1 MEGFKKTTFAKVGS
15 WLLAL
20 AIVVTSIT
28 LPQSAVNAEEVTGTW
43 DDTGLVAN
51 GDFETKDWSKWT
63 ITTVSENSSRY
74 SVTNDEWAENNTSY
88 FFKTKEGNEG
98 EVSLTQKVELS
109 AGIYKVALEVEG
121 QSMNSGLSV
130 SVTSE
135 DGSKTYAT
143 KKMPDTTGWDQWTA
157 VETGSFEIGEA
168 QTVVLGFSGT
178 TPAGYWGSID
188 NVKILSYTEPDT
200 PALDKSEL
208 QALVDSVPENYETM
222 GFKDTAA
229 LKAALDTAN
238 TVLTS
243 DEATE
248 SEIEDAYTALETAIA
263 GLIFADDDIFVKK
276 LSSVSDNDI
285 RGMDISSYISIM
297 DSFGALN
304 AKKGTNYG
312 FKDYAGNTLSKQG
325 FFDFLADEGVNYVR
339 IRVWNNPYTAKNE
352 GYGGGNNDLQKAIEM
367 GQYATKAGMKVLID
381 FHFSDF
387 WADPGKQQAPKAWAD
402 LTADDKAVKVSEYT
416 KAALTEL
423 LSNNVDVAMVQIGNE
438 TNGAFCGENS
448 WDNMNKIF
456 DAGCDAV
463 HEVAAE
469 NDKEIL
475 AAIHFTNP
483 ETSGRQAGYADELA
497 KYNNG
502 EGVSYDVFA
511 TSYYPYWHG
520 SLSNLKSVLSGIA
533 NNYGKYV
540 MVAETSYANTL
551 EDTDGHENTV
561 RVGTND
567 TGDDLNWLFT
577 NQGQANEFRDVLET
591 VTSIDTT
598 LENGDEAGLGVFY
611 WEGAWIAVQ
620 NVYDEKGEVNETLL
634 AENKAMWE
642 QYGSGWASSYASE
655 YDPEDAGKW
664 YGGSAVDNQAFFG
677 ADGKALSSLKVFNP
691 DYLKYGAE
699 TAVKVDGY
707 TIPRVTVQVGSDVET
722 TLTKTDVEVI
732 NNDGT
737 TATKS
742 VTWNASDVQKLK
754 EAIVDNAGIGTHAV
768 NGTLT
773 EDTAYAVQCIVTVIP
788 KNLLKDPSFD
798 SFIGNST
805 ADWTVS
811 GNGYDNK
818 HDDPHTGKKCLHF
831 YYESAFSFDAKQEV
845 VVTEPGIYAAYV
857 YAQGD
862 TNSSVTLSVSANDV
876 AYTSEETLL
885 QGWAVW
891 QQPKVSDIIVTKS
904 MIEEGNNTL
913 VLNIHVEGAGGSWG
927 SVDDAYLYIDTVFP
941 TEITIEPEKVSIE
954 EKKTTKLTANYKP
967 NAATSESI
975 VWTSSDET
983 VATVDKNG
991 TVTGVKAGK
1000 AVVTATNKYDESVF
1014 GNCVVTVTKKVVTPD
1029 PKPEKPATDPV
1040 KPAPQPEEPKPAAE
1054 GTKLTEAA
1062 GSFKVTSDAQGAPE
1076 VEFAATASKKVK
1088 KVTIPET
1095 VTVDGV
1101 TYKVTSISDKA
1112 FYKNKKLTTVTIGS
1126 NVTEIGS
1133 SAFSGCT
1140 SLTKVTI
1147 PKNVETIGSKAFYGC
1162 KKLKTITIKSTS
1174 IKKVGSKAFKG
1185 IKSNATI
1192 KVPSKK
1198 LKTYKKLFKGKGQAS
1213 TVKIKK

>member
-51 GDFETKDWSKWT
+51 GDFETKDLSNWT
-63 ITTVSENSSRY
+63 ITTVSENSLRY
-74 SVTNDEWAENNTSY
+74 SVTNDERATNNTSY
-88 FFKTKEGNEG
+88 FFKTKQGDEG
-98 EVSLTQKVELS
+98 EVSLTQKVKLS
-109 AGIYKVALEVEG
+109 AGTYKVALEVEG
-121 QSMNSGLSV
+121 ESMNSGLSV
-130 SVTSE
+130 SVVSE
-135 DGSKTYAT
+135 DGSKNYVT
-143 KKMPDTTGWDQWTA
+143 KGMPDTKGWDTWAT
-157 VETGSFEIGEA
+157 VETDSFEIDEA

-178 TPAGYWGSID
+178 TPADYWGSID

-222 GFKDTAA
+222 GFKDTTA

-238 TVLTS
+238 TVLS
-243 DEATE
+243 NDEATE
-248 SEIEDAYTALETAIA
+248 SDIEDAYTALETAIA

-297 DSFGALN
+297 DSFDALN

-402 LTADDKAVKVSEYT
+402 LTADEKAVKVSEYT

-423 LSNNVDVAMVQIGNE
+423 LSKNVDVAMVQIGNE
-438 TNGAFCGENS
+438 TNGAFCGEKS
-448 WDNMNKIF
+448 WDDMNKIF

-469 NDKEIL
+469 NGKEIL

-483 ETSGRQAGYADELA
+483 ETSGRQAGYAAKLA
-497 KYNNG
+497 AYNDN

-533 NNYGKYV
+533 DTYGKYV

-611 WEGAWIAVQ
+611 WEGAWITVQ
-620 NVYDEKGEVNETLL
+620 NVYDENGEVNETLL

-642 QYGSGWASSYASE
+642 QFGSGWASSYASE

-677 ADGKALSSLKVFNP
+677 ADGKALSSLRVFHP

-699 TAVKVDGY
+699 TTVKVDGY
-707 TIPRVTVQVGSDVET
+707 TIPRVTVQVGSDAASILGAT
-722 TLTKTDVEVI
+722 TVEVT

-737 TATKS
+737 STQKAATWSKK
-742 VTWNASDVQKLK
+742 DV
-754 EAIVDNAGIGTHAV
+754 EALVSAVADNKGIGTYTV

-773 EDTAYAVQCIVTVIP
+773 EDTSYAVQCIVTVIP

-798 SFIGNST
+798 LFDGSST
-805 ADWTVS
+805 ENWTLS
-811 GNGYDNK
+811 GSGYDDE
-818 HDDPHTGKKCLHF
+818 HSDPHTGSKSLHF
-831 YYESAFSFDAKQEV
+831 YDTNAFSFDAQQKV
-845 VVTEPGIYAAYV
+845 IVTKPGSYAAYV

-862 TNSSVTLSVSANDV
+862 VNTKVTLSVSTNDKT
-876 AYTSEETLL
+876 YTSAVTPL

-891 QQPKVSDIIVTKS
+891 QQPEVSNVIVTED
-904 MIEEGNNTL
+904 MIKNGKNTL
-913 VLNIHVEGAGGSWG
+913 TLNIHVEGAAGSWG
-927 SVDDAYLYIDTVFP
+927 SLDDAYLY
-941 TEITIEPEKVSIE
+941 
-954 EKKTTKLTANYKP
+954 L
-967 NAATSESI
+967 
-975 VWTSSDET
+975 
-983 VATVDKNG
+983 
-991 TVTGVKAGK
+991 VKE
-1000 AVVTATNKYDESVF
+1000 TATTPSTPNQP
-1014 GNCVVTVTKKVVTPD
+1014 VT
-1029 PKPEKPATDPV
+1029 
-1040 KPAPQPEEPKPAAE
+1040 PAPQPENPSPEPEAPKPLAE
-1054 GTKLTEAA
+1054 GTKLTTTT
-1062 GSFKVTSDAQGAPE
+1062 GSFKVTSDAQGTPE
-1076 VEFAATASKKVK
+1076 VEFTAPESKKVK
-1088 KVTIPET
+1088 KVTIPAT
-1095 VTVDGV
+1095 ITADGI

-1112 FYKNKKLTTVTIGS
+1112 FYKNTKLTSVTIGS
-1126 NVTEIGS
+1126 NVTQIGS

-1140 SLTKVTI
+1140 ALTKITI

-1198 LKTYKKLFKGKGQAS
+1198 VKAYKKLFKGKGQAS